1 MRCPPVFQ
9 SVLVMLTDEALFIL
23 IYCDEHLSLQAV
35 VEKDEK
41 IEMLK
46 KELEKVLFLRGLL
59 S

>member
-1 MRCPPVFQ
+1 
-9 SVLVMLTDEALFIL
+9 MLTDEALFIL

-41 IEMLK
+41 IEMLR